1 MFDSLAKHVFFL
13 NVGCV
18 LLLWRSHTHTHT
30 VKNTVYDASHTL
42 TPVIQY
48 IDILEYFFQY
58 KNKNVNLHTQCFI
71 FKSYNLKHC
80 GHL

>member
-30 VKNTVYDASHTL
+30 NTLSVKNTVYDASHTL

-48 IDILEYFFQY
+48 IL
-58 KNKNVNLHTQCFI
+58 
-71 FKSYNLKHC
+71 
-80 GHL
+80 